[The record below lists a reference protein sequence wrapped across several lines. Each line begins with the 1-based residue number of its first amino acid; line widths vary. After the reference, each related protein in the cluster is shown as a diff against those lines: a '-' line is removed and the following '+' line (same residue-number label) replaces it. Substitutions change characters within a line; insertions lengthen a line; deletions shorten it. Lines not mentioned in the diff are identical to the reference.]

1 MAYAIKM
8 VIIGNQRKRQTA
20 RESGTQSQTSYDRKK
35 LHQGKNGRLPQNSV
49 AVFDCHKLADLSIY
63 GSQQKNFI
71 KYKKRR
77 LSMKVRK
84 QLVTVVVAVML
95 IQMFSVSLVGFA
107 DESNLADVGYV
118 GPGKYV
124 ADLLIVDQDMP
135 QEEYQ
140 GVGRLSLW
148 NTRDKLRMI
157 LETDPEWVIR
167 EVMIF
172 VGDGEVPT
180 TIGGAPKVE
189 FFPYQE
195 ELAEPSHTYEL
206 TLDLFKDLEI
216 TWGRREEERRL
227 PKISVCLRV
236 EPVDQPEKGIQRAW
250 AEGNKQF
257 ENGEGWWMDYAVVH
271 PHTGHLIDAP
281 VQGVTYQTP
290 THSGTTD
297 HGGSFEYFDGEI
309 IEFYLGSVFVGE
321 ARAEQRVTPMDII
334 GVSDTD
340 HSSVVNM
347 AKLLQS
353 FDEDGEPN
361 GGIDISSSTGLAF
374 NQAAAEL
381 GVSELDYSD
390 GVQIDQL
397 IELTNAKKG
406 GKLNVVS
413 DVEALDNLEKG
424 TNSNVVRKNVSKN
437 SAFEDA
443 KAKLEFMPMYV
454 PAMKANGDPVT
465 LNYYDL
471 VFDEGTQES
480 EYMLTEQRNVVKPLV
495 ACYAE
500 ELIGTDGFDIYGA
513 VSRDA
518 GETWQ
523 VQNLSKSA
531 DKSSFMTVDGVE
543 FSGTCHKPQIRVR
556 GNYILAAWTSKF
568 GRTGNPR
575 YALDYGD
582 PYYEE
587 DIWGVGGPQRSRDY
601 TSDGY
606 PEVGELPY
614 SVVWTCRGMIDPATG
629 EVTWYKP
636 ERLTSGRRDAFQ
648 LMQSGAEGAG
658 FGVVWQED
666 PEGLRPGEMA
676 GPGEGWSGATTN
688 HKTDIWYSFIAWD
701 DFTDIDEDFE
711 SNGVQKEDINED
723 FESNGVQKEDINEDQ
738 KGRPKAEVPFSLPVR
753 ISDNDTVNVS
763 SMKVDETQIPGLDT
777 LGEGNLLSVN
787 SNNFV
792 PVLEEGEEK
801 GTHNYGYADLP
812 NYYSGPAICDQL
824 YFKVNNQEADKFV
837 AITEDGRILDGN
849 TGASRPNI
857 MMQTYMTKDSTG
869 KTKKSAWVVVC
880 YEETKGAGSG
890 PDDVTSASVDGG
902 TGATVDDGTA
912 DPADEEP
919 DPADEWA
926 ETGVNPVIAEGSGVG
941 EQKGKDAYVPDNG
954 KLVVYHT
961 FDMAKPDLVSAG
973 EIMNPQVLIDSQDDY
988 DHYARE
994 DGSLPGLIPSKGN
1007 LEPKEGNIHRGLL
1020 HLVDEAGELLR
1031 DFNNDPIPA
1040 YENARRPRLLIQG
1053 ANGALGKSS
1062 TSAPAKWDVG
1072 TSLVMVY
1079 KMGEDGK
1086 GRPSDI
1092 MMRRW
1097 EITSAIKGSQNPYS
1111 TNYLSEDILNIS
1123 ATVPTEYA
1131 VNSNS
1136 SEDKSGDGI
1145 KVMRWEQ
1152 PEVALGDATYAN
1164 PYEDARAHRGI
1175 LRGKNLAIAFDW
1187 TPNWAAHRNG
1197 NDIYNLY
1204 VRRSFDGGKTF
1215 TTNPKGTNEV
1225 YIDGVYQGIGVLHED
1240 MYRTALGTGNERIE
1254 DDEIPKIVVESY
1266 WPKGGYEPAQNLSKL
1281 QNNKETVIEPRLVG
1295 GPSSTKVNGEVMY
1308 GEDQRNTN
1316 LFWVTYGTSSNPGDD
1331 SMEPKEPLDLYYS
1344 YTTDFG
1350 DSFYH
1355 ETKMVNESS
1364 QGHYAGQE
1372 REVWPWLAKDTGK
1385 VESAQAECQIRMS
1398 PNGTVM
1404 YSVWN
1409 ENGNGGGDVK
1419 FRRIMLDGKMIEADL
1434 DMVDLTPPFITI
1446 SGIEDGDVRNE
1457 DVTIEIFLSELGSW
1471 EATIKEGTTEI
1482 VYAENPIEI
1491 AASDSTKAYV
1501 LDIEAEDLSGNVSF
1515 RHIAF
1520 TIDGK
1525 VPQIVVT
1532 GVENGE
1538 HRYEPIDLGIDTGDA
1553 EADIL
1558 LMWNN
1563 VEMYKG
1569 PELPEPYKLEG
1580 EGRYELDV
1588 TASLG
1593 GYTAE
1598 KHMGFVIDQTPPE
1611 IRVEGVED
1619 QGIYVNSAKPEV
1631 IVTDNFSQ
1639 HLQELTILLNG
1650 EEYLSA
1656 TRISTGGDYE
1666 LYAKAVD
1673 RAGNIAEIWVEF
1685 SVEIEGTRY
1694 RIRHDE
1700 TSVIEGTILAGEETT
1715 ILFDTDYATLLV
1727 PAAEFTEDVTYRI
1740 EAKGKGDDSGT
1751 ALKIGD
1757 EVYQIELL
1765 TAAGSQITS
1774 FEKPLILTFV
1784 YREEDL
1790 PVGVEESDIE
1800 ICYWDENLNE
1810 WIVVPSNID
1819 TEANMITA
1827 AINHLTVF
1835 SLMAKDGFPSLQDC
1849 ENHWA
1854 KGHIYQLASLG
1865 ICGGDQ
1871 KGAYHPEDPIT
1882 REELAKMLVNA
1893 LNLESTSQM
1902 EFADNSSV
1910 SDWAKEYMHVALAT
1924 GALELDGNQM
1934 ARPQDYATR
1943 GDLIVAANAVFQLKD
1958 LGSGEMEFT
1967 DLGMLDTELQGTVR
1981 LLAQHGIMRGYGNGT
1996 IKPMNRILRGELA
2009 KMIAVYL
2016 KSGRQ

>member
-1 MAYAIKM
+1 MTETNYIKERT
-8 VIIGNQRKRQTA
+8 V
-20 RESGTQSQTSYDRKK
+20 
-35 LHQGKNGRLPQNSV
+35 
-49 AVFDCHKLADLSIY
+49 DCHRILWQFLIVINWLVYIFMALKARSNIM
-63 GSQQKNFI
+63 
-71 KYKKRR
+71 YKKRR

-84 QLVTVVVAVML
+84 QLIAVVVAVML
-95 IQMFSVSLVGFA
+95 IQMFSVSLAGFA
-107 DESNLADVGYV
+107 DDSNLADVGYV

-124 ADLLIVDQDMP
+124 ADLLIVDQGIP

-140 GVGRLSLW
+140 GVGSLSLW

-157 LETDPEWVIR
+157 LETDPGWVIR

-189 FFPYQE
+189 FFPFQE
-195 ELAEPSHTYEL
+195 ELTEPSHTYEL
-206 TLDLFKDLEI
+206 TLDLFKDLDI

-236 EPVDQPEKGIQRAW
+236 EPVDRPEEGIQRAW
-250 AEGNKQF
+250 AEGNKAF
-257 ENGEGWWMDYAVVH
+257 ENGDGWLMDYAVVH
-271 PHTGHLIDAP
+271 PNTGHLIDAP

-297 HGGSFEYFDGEI
+297 NGGSFEYFDGEI
-309 IEFYLGSVFVGE
+309 VEFYLGNVFVGE

-334 GVSDTD
+334 GVSNTD

-361 GGIDISSSTGLAF
+361 GGIDITSSTGLAF

-381 GVSELDYSD
+381 GVLELDYSD
-390 GVQIDQL
+390 GAQIDRL

-424 TNSNVVRKNVSKN
+424 TNSNMVRKNVSKN

-471 VFDEGTQES
+471 IFDDGSQES
-480 EYMLTEQRNVVKPLV
+480 EYLLSEQRNVVKPLV

-500 ELIGTDGFDIYGA
+500 ELSGTDGFDIYGA
-513 VSRDA
+513 ISRDA

-531 DKSSFMTVDGVE
+531 DKSSFMTVDGIE

-587 DIWGVGGPQRSRDY
+587 DIFGVGGPQRSRDY
-601 TSDGY
+601 SSDGY

-629 EVTWYKP
+629 EVVWYKP

-701 DFTDIDEDFE
+701 DFANID
-711 SNGVQKEDINED
+711 ED

-738 KGRPKAEVPFSLPVR
+738 KGRPKAEVPFSMPVR

-763 SMKVDETQIPGLDT
+763 SMKVDETQISGLDS

-787 SNNFV
+787 SNKFV
-792 PVLEEGEEK
+792 PFLEEDDEK

-812 NYYSGPAICDQL
+812 DYYSGPVLCDQL
-824 YFKVNNQEADKFV
+824 YFKVNHQEADKYV
-837 AITEDGRILDGN
+837 AVTGDGRILDGN

-857 MMQTYMTKDSTG
+857 MMQAYVTKDSSG
-869 KTKKSAWVVVC
+869 EVQKNAWVVVC

-890 PDDVTSASVDGG
+890 PDDVSSASVDGV
-902 TGATVDDGTA
+902 TGATVDNEIA
-912 DPADEEP
+912 DPDGEEVEPVGEEADP
-919 DPADEWA
+919 VDEWD
-926 ETGVNPVIAEGSGVG
+926 ESGVNPVIAEGSGVG

-954 KLVVYHT
+954 KLVIYHT
-961 FDMAKPDLVSAG
+961 FDMEKPDLVSAG
-973 EIMNPQVLIDSQDDY
+973 EIMNPQVLIDSQEDY

-1007 LEPKEGNIHRGLL
+1007 LESKKGNVHRGLL
-1020 HLVDEAGELLR
+1020 YLVDEAGELLR

-1072 TSLVMVY
+1072 TPLVMVY

-1086 GRPSDI
+1086 GRPSDV

-1097 EITSAIKGSQNPYS
+1097 EIPSTIKGSQNPYS
-1111 TNYLSEDILNIS
+1111 TKYLSETILNIT
-1123 ATVPTEYA
+1123 ATRPTELA
-1131 VNSNS
+1131 VNTTS
-1136 SEDKSGDGI
+1136 SGDGNGDGI

-1152 PEVALGDATYAN
+1152 PEEALGDATYAN
-1164 PYEDARAHRGI
+1164 PHEDARAHRGI

-1204 VRRSFDGGKTF
+1204 LRRSFDGGKTF
-1215 TTNPKGTNEV
+1215 TTNPKGSNEV

-1254 DDEIPKIVVESY
+1254 DEEIPKIVVESY

-1295 GPSSTKVNGEVMY
+1295 GPSTTKVNGDVIY
-1308 GEDQRNTN
+1308 AEDQRNTN

-1355 ETKMVNESS
+1355 ETKIVNESS

-1419 FRRIMLDGKMIEADL
+1419 FRRIMLDGKMIESDL
-1434 DMVDLTPPFITI
+1434 DMVDMTPPFITI

-1471 EATIKEGTTEI
+1471 EATIKAGTMETI
-1482 VYAENPIEI
+1482 YTENPIEL

-1538 HRYEPIDLGIDTGDA
+1538 HRYDPIDLAINTGDA

-1569 PELPEPYKLEG
+1569 PELPKPYKLEG

-1588 TASLG
+1588 TANLG

-1598 KHMGFVIDQTPPE
+1598 KHMGFVIDQTPPV

-1619 QGIYVNSAKPEV
+1619 QGIYVNSARPKV

-1656 TRISTGGDYE
+1656 TRISDGGDYE

-1673 RAGNIAEIWVEF
+1673 QAGNATEITVNF
-1685 SVEIEGTRY
+1685 SVKSEGTRY
-1694 RIRHDE
+1694 RVRQVE
-1700 TSVIEGTILAGEETT
+1700 EPVIEGIIPAGEETL
-1715 ILFDTDYATLLV
+1715 ILMDLEFATLRV
-1727 PAAEFTEDVTYRI
+1727 PAGTFDDDVQYKIVHNAEGVDF
-1740 EAKGKGDDSGT
+1740 GT
-1751 ALKIGD
+1751 SSVKIGD
-1757 EVYQIELL
+1757 DIYQIELL
-1765 TAAGSQITS
+1765 TKEGIQIQS
-1774 FEKPLILTFV
+1774 FDQPLTLTFV
-1784 YREEDL
+1784 YKEDL
-1790 PVGVEESDIE
+1790 PIGVDEEDIE
-1800 ICYWDENLNE
+1800 LCYWDEDLNE
-1810 WIVVPSNID
+1810 WVVVASTIN
-1819 TEANMITA
+1819 TETNTIIAH
-1827 AINHLTVF
+1827 INHLTAF
-1835 SLMAKDGFPSLQDC
+1835 SILAKSGFPTLYDC
-1849 ENHWA
+1849 DKHWA

-1865 ICGGDQ
+1865 ICGGDD
-1871 KGAYHPEDPIT
+1871 KGDYHPDQPIT
-1882 REELAKMLVNA
+1882 REELAKILVNA

-1902 EFADNSSV
+1902 EFADDSIV
-1910 SDWAKEYMHVALAT
+1910 SDWAKEYMRVALAT
-1924 GALELDGNQM
+1924 GALELDGNQK
-1934 ARPQDYATR
+1934 ARPQDYASR
-1943 GDLIVAANAVFQLKD
+1943 GDLIVAAHAVFDLND
-1958 LGSGEMEFT
+1958 LGSTEVEFT
-1967 DLGMLDTELQGTVR
+1967 DLGMLKPELQETVR
-1981 LLAQHGIMRGYGNGT
+1981 LLAQHGIMQGYGNGT

-2009 KMIAVYL
+2009 KMIAVFL
-2016 KSGRQ
+2016 KNGSR